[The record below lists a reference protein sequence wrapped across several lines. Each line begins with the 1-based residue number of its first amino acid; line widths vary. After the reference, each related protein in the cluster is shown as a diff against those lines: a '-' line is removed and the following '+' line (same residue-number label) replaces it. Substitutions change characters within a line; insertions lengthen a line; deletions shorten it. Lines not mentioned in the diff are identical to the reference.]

1 MLVSYSLVSTAVVMF
16 AFQLYLSSA
25 YEKQGNTNSKAAFK
39 FSCGAFMT
47 GFVILFIINRF
58 RFEFTPFSAG
68 ISFLAAL
75 NSIAFS
81 FCSLKSFSKINLSLY
96 SVFCSLGG
104 MVLPFIVGLVFY
116 DEKLTAGKIICLV
129 LIAAALGITVEKGN
143 KSGGTI
149 YYIGV
154 FVFNGLSGVLSK
166 IHNDAPF
173 EKTSEAGY
181 SMLLALWTVIICI
194 ILILLNKDENIK
206 LTKKSTGCIIGYGIL
221 SNVANYFLLLS
232 LRKGLPASAQYP
244 FVTGGLMIVSTIICC
259 FTPDKPKKKEVAAV
273 VLSFIGIMALCFLDR

>member
-1 MLVSYSLVSTAVVMF
+1 MFISYSLVSTAVIMF

-25 YEKQGNTNSKAAFK
+25 YEKQGNTNTRAAFK
-39 FSCGAFMT
+39 FSCGAFLT
-47 GFVILFIINRF
+47 GFIVLFIINKF

-104 MVLPFIVGLVFY
+104 MVLPFVVGLVFY

-129 LIAAALGITVEKGN
+129 LIAAALGITAEKGG
-143 KSGGTI
+143 KSGGAV

-154 FVFNGLSGVLSK
+154 FIFNGLSGVLSK
-166 IHNDAPF
+166 IHNDAPY

-181 SMLLALWTVIICI
+181 SMLLALWTVVICL
-194 ILILLNKDENIK
+194 ILITLNKDENIK

-221 SNVANYFLLLS
+221 SNVANLFLLMS
-232 LRKGLPASAQYP
+232 LKKGLPASAQYP
-244 FVTGGLMIVSTIICC
+244 FVTGGLMIASTIICF
-259 FTPDKPKKKEVAAV
+259 FTPEKPKKKEIAAV
-273 VLSFIGIMALCFLDR
+273 VLSFAGIMALCLLDK

>member
-1 MLVSYSLVSTAVVMF
+1 MLVSYSLISTAVIMF

-25 YEKQGNTNSKAAFK
+25 YEKQGNKNSRAAFK
-39 FSCGAFMT
+39 FSCGAFLT
-47 GFVILFIINRF
+47 GFVVLFIINRF
-58 RFEFTPFSAG
+58 RFEFTLFSAG

-96 SVFCSLGG
+96 SIFCSLGG
-104 MVLPFIVGLVFY
+104 MVLPFIAGLVFF
-116 DEKLTAGKIICLV
+116 DEKLTAGKIICLA
-129 LIAAALGITVEKGN
+129 LIAVALGITAEKGQ
-143 KSGGTI
+143 KSGGAG

-166 IHNDAPF
+166 IHTDALY

-181 SMLLALWTVIICI
+181 SMLIALWTVLLCVV
-194 ILILLNKDENIK
+194 LIVFNKDENIK
-206 LTKKSTGCIIGYGIL
+206 LTKKSTGCIIGYGVL

-244 FVTGGLMIVSTIICC
+244 FITGGLMIASTVICC

-273 VLSFIGIMALCFLDR
+273 ILSFAGIMALCLLDR

>member
-1 MLVSYSLVSTAVVMF
+1 MLISYSLVSTAVIMF

-25 YEKQGNTNSKAAFK
+25 YEKQGNTNTRAAFK
-39 FSCGAFMT
+39 FSCGAFLT
-47 GFVILFIINRF
+47 GFVILFIINKF
-58 RFEFTPFSAG
+58 RFEFSPFSAL

-104 MVLPFIVGLVFY
+104 MVLPFIAGLAFFG
-116 DEKLTAGKIICLV
+116 EKLTVGKIICLV
-129 LIAAALGITVEKGN
+129 LIAAALFITAEKGG
-143 KSGGTI
+143 KSGGTV

-166 IHNDAPF
+166 IHNDAPY

-181 SMLLALWTVIICI
+181 SMLLALWTVLICI
-194 ILILLNKDENIK
+194 VLLIFNKDENIK
-206 LTKKSTGCIIGYGIL
+206 LNRKSAGCIAGYGIL

-244 FVTGGLMIVSTIICC
+244 FVTGGLMIVSTIICF

-273 VLSFIGIMALCFLDR
+273 ILSFIGIMALCLLDR